1 MPPRK
6 FGRTWLDKCG
16 LAWHLICFRRICR
29 VEEDRNFAV
38 SVKRLGSFLAVD
50 SWIFATQ
57 VGLVQPP
64 TTSSRRAE
72 TRYCAGMQRFL
83 HAVAIWVLILGV
95 AGVSIY
101 VPHRAN
107 PKNSEGDSAQRD
119 AESKLAGA
127 DDAHAMKP
135 DTKEAE
141 EESEPL
147 QEEHVSSSTELRGRL
162 LVVSQSM
169 TSGAE
174 PWAENE
180 ILGDEP
186 LDRLASAIVL
196 MHFGNPAR
204 AYEQIDLAAK
214 SLSVDVG
221 DSGADVSD
229 NSIDLTSDKSSD
241 KALVYATRAALI
253 AWPEMI
259 EAADGTGTFKQ
270 KTQPTKAQF
279 ELLQQRLGWFGT
291 FAQAQVS
298 CDDGLGMN
306 LQKSDLIFMVVLGV
320 AAIWFMGFGTCG
332 IAALITLIV
341 MGLTRKIGSAI
352 TSRANTSLI
361 LGETFVAWF
370 VLFLGLQFAAM
381 LVPVDPES
389 PWRLVLSGALMF
401 AALGALAWAR
411 WRGLSMGALMDL
423 IGLRWNQGF
432 FQLLWKAAISYMTAL
447 PLMGLGLLIG
457 LGMGWFFNV
466 PNLGNPTHPIQELI
480 DKANPMELFMLFAL
494 ACVAAPITEEIIFRG
509 VLYGHLRQGTNKW
522 GVVASMIFSM
532 VISGTI
538 FAGIHPQGAFVAPAL
553 AGLACAFC
561 ITREWSGSV
570 FPGMI
575 AHGIQNATVL
585 ALNVILFQM

>member
-57 VGLVQPP
+57 AGLVQPP
-64 TTSSRRAE
+64 ATSSRRAQ

-107 PKNSEGDSAQRD
+107 PKDTEIDLGLMHKESE
-119 AESKLAGA
+119 LAGA
-127 DDAHAMKP
+127 DEAHAMKP

-141 EESEPL
+141 AESEPF

-162 LVVSQSM
+162 LVVARSM
-169 TSGAE
+169 AAPAGATTE
-174 PWAENE
+174 QDLV
-180 ILGDEP
+180 LGDAP
-186 LDRLASAIVL
+186 LDQLASAIV
-196 MHFGNPAR
+196 MVNFGMKAE
-204 AYEQIDLAAK
+204 AGEQIDLAAK
-214 SLSVDVG
+214 GFDSG
-221 DSGADVSD
+221 DSD
-229 NSIDLTSDKSSD
+229 D
-241 KALVYATRAALI
+241 KANDKASDAALLNATSAVVN
-253 AWPEMI
+253 AWPASDASARPSPATESSSTLAQ
-259 EAADGTGTFKQ
+259 AAPP
-270 KTQPTKAQF
+270 TQEQF

-291 FAQAQVS
+291 FAQAKIS
-298 CDDGLGMN
+298 ADEHALSE
-306 LQKSDLIFMVVLGV
+306 LQESDLKFMLVLGV
-320 AAIWFMGFGTCG
+320 AAIWFMGFGACG

-361 LGETFVAWF
+361 LGETFAAWF

-423 IGLRWNQGF
+423 IGLRWNQGV

-466 PNLGNPTHPIQELI
+466 PNLGNPSHPIQELI
-480 DKANPMELFMLFAL
+480 DKANPMELFLLFAL

-509 VLYGHLRQGTNKW
+509 VLYGHLRQGTSKW

-585 ALNVILFQM
+585 ALNVVLFQM

>member
-1 MPPRK
+1 M
-6 FGRTWLDKCG
+6 
-16 LAWHLICFRRICR
+16 
-29 VEEDRNFAV
+29 E
-38 SVKRLGSFLAVD
+38 
-50 SWIFATQ
+50 
-57 VGLVQPP
+57 
-64 TTSSRRAE
+64 
-72 TRYCAGMQRFL
+72 RFL

-107 PKNSEGDSAQRD
+107 PKDSEGDLAQTD
-119 AESKLAGA
+119 TESKLAGA

-141 EESEPL
+141 SESEPL

-162 LVVSQSM
+162 LVVARSM
-169 TSGAE
+169 AAPATATPE
-174 PWAENE
+174 QDL
-180 ILGDEP
+180 ILGDAP
-186 LDRLASAIVL
+186 LDQLASAIV
-196 MHFGNPAR
+196 MVNFGMKAE
-204 AYEQIDLAAK
+204 AAAQIDLAAK
-214 SLSVDVG
+214 GFESDSGDSVDK
-221 DSGADVSD
+221 ASD
-229 NSIDLTSDKSSD
+229 
-241 KALVYATRAALI
+241 AALLNATSAVVN
-253 AWPEMI
+253 AWPASDASTRPSIATESSSTLAQ
-259 EAADGTGTFKQ
+259 AAP
-270 KTQPTKAQF
+270 PTKEQF

-291 FAQAQVS
+291 FAQAKIS
-298 CDDGLGMN
+298 ADEHMLSE
-306 LQKSDLIFMVVLGV
+306 LQESDLKFMLVLGV
-320 AAIWFMGFGTCG
+320 AALWFMGFGASG

-381 LVPVDPES
+381 VVPVDPES
-389 PWRLVLSGALMF
+389 PWRLALSGALMF

-411 WRGLSMGALMDL
+411 WRGLSMGAIMDL
-423 IGLRWNQGF
+423 TGLRWNQGF

-466 PNLGNPTHPIQELI
+466 PNLGNPSHPIQELI
-480 DKANPMELFMLFAL
+480 QNATSMELFLLFAL

-509 VLYGHLRQGTNKW
+509 VLYGHLRQGTSKW

-585 ALNVILFQM
+585 ALNVVLFQM

>member
-16 LAWHLICFRRICR
+16 LAWHLIYFRRICR

-38 SVKRLGSFLAVD
+38 SVKRRGSFLAVD

-64 TTSSRRAE
+64 ATSSRRAQ

-141 EESEPL
+141 AESEPF
-147 QEEHVSSSTELRGRL
+147 QEQHVSSSTELRGRL
-162 LVVSQSM
+162 LVVARSM
-169 TSGAE
+169 AAPAGAT
-174 PWAENE
+174 AEQDLV
-180 ILGDEP
+180 LGDAP
-186 LDRLASAIVL
+186 LDQLASAIV
-196 MHFGNPAR
+196 MVNFGMKAE
-204 AYEQIDLAAK
+204 AGEQIDLAAK
-214 SLSVDVG
+214 GFDSDSG
-221 DSGADVSD
+221 DSD
-229 NSIDLTSDKSSD
+229 D
-241 KALVYATRAALI
+241 KANDKASDAALLNATSAVVN
-253 AWPEMI
+253 AWPASDASAHQSSATESSSTL
-259 EAADGTGTFKQ
+259 AAPPTQ
-270 KTQPTKAQF
+270 KQF

-291 FAQAQVS
+291 FAQAKIS
-298 CDDGLGMN
+298 ADEHALSE
-306 LQKSDLIFMVVLGV
+306 LQESDLKFMLVLGV
-320 AAIWFMGFGTCG
+320 ALWFMGFGACG

-401 AALGALAWAR
+401 VALGALAWAR

-480 DKANPMELFMLFAL
+480 DKANHMELFMLFAL

-585 ALNVILFQM
+585 ALNVVLFQM

>member
-1 MPPRK
+1 MA
-6 FGRTWLDKCG
+6 LDSALCVIGALAICG
-16 LAWHLICFRRICR
+16 MA
-29 VEEDRNFAV
+29 E
-38 SVKRLGSFLAVD
+38 G
-50 SWIFATQ
+50 
-57 VGLVQPP
+57 
-64 TTSSRRAE
+64 SRRAK

-83 HAVAIWVLILGV
+83 HAVAIWVLILGI
-95 AGVSIY
+95 AGVSMY
-101 VPHRAN
+101 VPHRPD
-107 PKNSEGDSAQRD
+107 PKNSEGDLAQAD
-119 AESKLAGA
+119 TQSELASA

-135 DTKEAE
+135 DTEEAKG
-141 EESEPL
+141 ESEAIH
-147 QEEHVSSSTELRGRL
+147 QENVSSATELRGRL
-162 LVVSQSM
+162 LVVLPSM
-169 TSGAE
+169 TGAGTG
-174 PWAENE
+174 PLAKDV

-196 MHFGNPAR
+196 ASFGMKAE
-204 AYEQIDLAAK
+204 AAQQIDLAAK
-214 SLSVDVG
+214 SFAVDVG
-221 DSGADVSD
+221 DLGGAASD
-229 NSIDLTSDKSSD
+229 NKNVLASDKASD
-241 KALVYATRAALI
+241 KALVNATRAAVI

-270 KTQPTKAQF
+270 KPQPTKEQF

-291 FAQAQVS
+291 FAHAKIS
-298 CDDGLGMN
+298 ADEHALSE
-306 LQKSDLIFMVVLGV
+306 LQESDLVFMLVLGV
-320 AAIWFMGFGTCG
+320 AATWFMGFGACG
-332 IAALITLIV
+332 IVALITLIV

-352 TSRANTSLI
+352 TSHANTSLI

-381 LVPVDPES
+381 LVPMDPES
-389 PWRLVLSGALMF
+389 PWRLVMSGALMF
-401 AALGALAWAR
+401 AALGALTWAR

-423 IGLRWNQGF
+423 TGLRWNQGF
-432 FQLLWKAAISYMTAL
+432 FQLLWKTAISYVAAL

-457 LGMGWFFNV
+457 LGMGWFFDV

-480 DKANPMELFMLFAL
+480 DKANHLELFLLFAL

-509 VLYGHLRQGTNKW
+509 VLYGHLRQGTSKW
-522 GVVASMIFSM
+522 GVLASMIFSM

-553 AGLACAFC
+553 AGLACGFC

-585 ALNVILFQM
+585 ALNVVLFQM

>member
-1 MPPRK
+1 
-6 FGRTWLDKCG
+6 
-16 LAWHLICFRRICR
+16 
-29 VEEDRNFAV
+29 
-38 SVKRLGSFLAVD
+38 
-50 SWIFATQ
+50 
-57 VGLVQPP
+57 
-64 TTSSRRAE
+64 
-72 TRYCAGMQRFL
+72 MQRFL

-107 PKNSEGDSAQRD
+107 PKDSEGDLAQTD
-119 AESKLAGA
+119 TESKLAGA

-432 FQLLWKAAISYMTAL
+432 FQLLWKAAISYVTAL

>member
-57 VGLVQPP
+57 VELVQPLG
-64 TTSSRRAE
+64 TSSRGAQ

-107 PKNSEGDSAQRD
+107 PKDTEIDLGLMHKESE
-119 AESKLAGA
+119 LVGA
-127 DDAHAMKP
+127 DEAHAMKP
-135 DTKEAE
+135 DTQATEG
-141 EESEPL
+141 ESESF
-147 QEEHVSSSTELRGRL
+147 QEQHVSSSTELRGRL
-162 LVVSQSM
+162 LVVARSM
-169 TSGAE
+169 AAPDGATTE
-174 PWAENE
+174 QDLV
-180 ILGDEP
+180 LGDAP
-186 LDRLASAIVL
+186 LDQLASAIV
-196 MHFGNPAR
+196 MVNFGMKAE
-204 AYEQIDLAAK
+204 AGEQIDLAAK
-214 SLSVDVG
+214 GFDSDSGDSVDK
-221 DSGADVSD
+221 ASD
-229 NSIDLTSDKSSD
+229 
-241 KALVYATRAALI
+241 AALLNATSAVVN
-253 AWPEMI
+253 AWPASDASARPSIATESSSTLAQ
-259 EAADGTGTFKQ
+259 AAPP
-270 KTQPTKAQF
+270 TQEQF

-291 FAQAQVS
+291 FAQAKIS
-298 CDDGLGMN
+298 ADEHALSE
-306 LQKSDLIFMVVLGV
+306 LQESDLKFMLVLGV
-320 AAIWFMGFGTCG
+320 AALWFMGFGTCG

-341 MGLTRKIGSAI
+341 MGLTRKISSAI

-432 FQLLWKAAISYMTAL
+432 FQLLWKAAISYVTAL

-466 PNLGNPTHPIQELI
+466 PNLGNPSHPIQELI
-480 DKANPMELFMLFAL
+480 DKANPMELFLLFAL

-509 VLYGHLRQGTNKW
+509 VLYGHLRQGTSKW

-585 ALNVILFQM
+585 ALNVVLFQM

>member
-38 SVKRLGSFLAVD
+38 SVKRRGSFLAVD

-141 EESEPL
+141 AESEPF
-147 QEEHVSSSTELRGRL
+147 QEQHVSSSTELRGRL
-162 LVVSQSM
+162 LVVARSM
-169 TSGAE
+169 AAPAGATTE
-174 PWAENE
+174 QDLV
-180 ILGDEP
+180 LGDAP
-186 LDRLASAIVL
+186 LDQLASAIV
-196 MHFGNPAR
+196 MVNFGMKAE
-204 AYEQIDLAAK
+204 AGEQIDLAAK
-214 SLSVDVG
+214 GFDNDSG
-221 DSGADVSD
+221 DSD
-229 NSIDLTSDKSSD
+229 D
-241 KALVYATRAALI
+241 KASDAALLNATSAVVN
-253 AWPEMI
+253 AWPASDASAHQSSATESSSTL
-259 EAADGTGTFKQ
+259 AAPP
-270 KTQPTKAQF
+270 TQEQF

-291 FAQAQVS
+291 FAQAKIS
-298 CDDGLGMN
+298 ADEHALSE
-306 LQKSDLIFMVVLGV
+306 LQESDLKFMLVLGV
-320 AAIWFMGFGTCG
+320 AALWFMGFGACG

-401 AALGALAWAR
+401 VALGALAWAR

-480 DKANPMELFMLFAL
+480 DKANHMELFMLFAL

-585 ALNVILFQM
+585 ALNVVLFQM

>member
-1 MPPRK
+1 M
-6 FGRTWLDKCG
+6 
-16 LAWHLICFRRICR
+16 
-29 VEEDRNFAV
+29 
-38 SVKRLGSFLAVD
+38 D
-50 SWIFATQ
+50 SGIFATKS
-57 VGLVQPP
+57 GIFQPRAS
-64 TTSSRRAE
+64 SSRRAE
-72 TRYCAGMQRFL
+72 TRYCAEMQRFL

-107 PKNSEGDSAQRD
+107 PKDSEGDLAQTD
-119 AESKLAGA
+119 TESKLAGA

-135 DTKEAE
+135 NTEAAE
-141 EESEPL
+141 AESEPL

-221 DSGADVSD
+221 DSGADMSD
-229 NSIDLTSDKSSD
+229 NTIDLTSDKSSD

-320 AAIWFMGFGTCG
+320 AAIWFMGFGACG

-341 MGLTRKIGSAI
+341 MGLTRKIGSAM

-381 LVPVDPES
+381 VVPVDPES

-411 WRGLSMGALMDL
+411 WRGLSMGAIMDL
-423 IGLRWNQGF
+423 TGLRWNQGF
-432 FQLLWKAAISYMTAL
+432 FQLLWKAAISYVTAL

-457 LGMGWFFNV
+457 LGMGWFFDV
-466 PNLGNPTHPIQELI
+466 PNLGNPSHPIQELI
-480 DKANPMELFMLFAL
+480 QNATSMELFLLFSL

-509 VLYGHLRQGTNKW
+509 VLYGHLRQGTSKW
-522 GVVASMIFSM
+522 GVAASMIFSM

-585 ALNVILFQM
+585 ALNVVLFQM

>member
-1 MPPRK
+1 MP
-6 FGRTWLDKCG
+6 
-16 LAWHLICFRRICR
+16 
-29 VEEDRNFAV
+29 
-38 SVKRLGSFLAVD
+38 
-50 SWIFATQ
+50 
-57 VGLVQPP
+57 
-64 TTSSRRAE
+64 
-72 TRYCAGMQRFL
+72 RFL
-83 HAVAIWVLILGV
+83 HAVAVWVFILGIAAV
-95 AGVSIY
+95 AIY
-101 VPHRAN
+101 VPHRPDPEVEAF
-107 PKNSEGDSAQRD
+107 DSAPTNDLGRTPSQITTD
-119 AESKLAGA
+119 TAKPSGQA
-127 DDAHAMKP
+127 DVA
-135 DTKEAE
+135 
-141 EESEPL
+141 
-147 QEEHVSSSTELRGRL
+147 SSDSQVEDQISSATQLRGRL

-169 TSGAE
+169 TKGNA
-174 PWAENE
+174 PLAADL

-196 MHFGNPAR
+196 MHFGNPAQ

-214 SLSVDVG
+214 SLAVDVG
-221 DSGADVSD
+221 DSSADVSD

-241 KALVYATRAALI
+241 KALVYATRAAVI

-259 EAADGTGTFKQ
+259 EAADGTGTWKQ

-279 ELLQQRLGWFGT
+279 ELLQQRLGWFGI

-298 CDDGLGMN
+298 CDDGLQMK
-306 LQKSDLIFMVVLGV
+306 LQESDLIFMVVLGV
-320 AAIWFMGFGTCG
+320 AAIWFMGFGACG

-389 PWRLVLSGALMF
+389 PWRLVLSGGLMF

-411 WRGLSMGALMDL
+411 WRGLSMGAIMDL
-423 IGLRWNQGF
+423 TGLRWNQGF
-432 FQLLWKAAISYMTAL
+432 FQLLWKAAISYVTAL

-457 LGMGWFFNV
+457 LGMGWFFDV
-466 PNLGNPTHPIQELI
+466 PNLGNPSHPIQELI

-494 ACVAAPITEEIIFRG
+494 ACVAAPITEEIMFRG
-509 VLYGHLRQGTNKW
+509 VLYGHLRQGTSKW
-522 GVVASMIFSM
+522 GVAASMIFSM
-532 VISGTI
+532 VISGAI

>member
-1 MPPRK
+1 M
-6 FGRTWLDKCG
+6 
-16 LAWHLICFRRICR
+16 
-29 VEEDRNFAV
+29 
-38 SVKRLGSFLAVD
+38 AVD

-141 EESEPL
+141 AESEPF
-147 QEEHVSSSTELRGRL
+147 QEQHVSSSTELRGRL
-162 LVVSQSM
+162 LVVARSM
-169 TSGAE
+169 AAPAGAT
-174 PWAENE
+174 AEQDLV
-180 ILGDEP
+180 LGDAP
-186 LDRLASAIVL
+186 LDQLASAIV
-196 MHFGNPAR
+196 MVNFGMKAE
-204 AYEQIDLAAK
+204 AGEQIDLAAK
-214 SLSVDVG
+214 GFDSDSG
-221 DSGADVSD
+221 DSD
-229 NSIDLTSDKSSD
+229 D
-241 KALVYATRAALI
+241 KANDKASDAALLNATSAVVN
-253 AWPEMI
+253 AWPASDASAHQSSATESSSTL
-259 EAADGTGTFKQ
+259 AAPPTQ
-270 KTQPTKAQF
+270 KQF

-291 FAQAQVS
+291 FAQAKIS
-298 CDDGLGMN
+298 ADEHALSE
-306 LQKSDLIFMVVLGV
+306 LQESDLKFMLVLGF
-320 AAIWFMGFGTCG
+320 AAIWFMGFGACG

-401 AALGALAWAR
+401 VALGALAWAR

-480 DKANPMELFMLFAL
+480 DKANHMELFMLFAL

-509 VLYGHLRQGTNKW
+509 VLYGHLRQGTSKW

-585 ALNVILFQM
+585 ALNVVLFQM

>member
-1 MPPRK
+1 MP
-6 FGRTWLDKCG
+6 
-16 LAWHLICFRRICR
+16 
-29 VEEDRNFAV
+29 
-38 SVKRLGSFLAVD
+38 
-50 SWIFATQ
+50 
-57 VGLVQPP
+57 
-64 TTSSRRAE
+64 
-72 TRYCAGMQRFL
+72 RFL
-83 HAVAIWVLILGV
+83 HAVAVWVFILGIAAV
-95 AGVSIY
+95 AIY
-101 VPHRAN
+101 VPHRPDPEVEAF
-107 PKNSEGDSAQRD
+107 DSAPTNDPGRTPSQIT
-119 AESKLAGA
+119 A
-127 DDAHAMKP
+127 DTAKP
-135 DTKEAE
+135 SGQADVA
-141 EESEPL
+141 
-147 QEEHVSSSTELRGRL
+147 SSDSQVEDQISSATQLRGRL

-169 TSGAE
+169 TKGNA
-174 PWAENE
+174 PLAADL

-196 MHFGNPAR
+196 MHFGNPAQ

-214 SLSVDVG
+214 SLAVDIG
-221 DSGADVSD
+221 GSAADVSD
-229 NSIDLTSDKSSD
+229 NTNVLASEQASDKASD
-241 KALVYATRAALI
+241 KALVIATCAAVI

-259 EAADGTGTFKQ
+259 EAADGTGTWKQ

-279 ELLQQRLGWFGT
+279 ELLQQRLGWFGI

-298 CDDGLGMN
+298 CDDGLQMK
-306 LQKSDLIFMVVLGV
+306 LQESDLIFMVVLGV
-320 AAIWFMGFGTCG
+320 AAIWFMGFGACG

-432 FQLLWKAAISYMTAL
+432 FQLLWKAAISYVTAL

-457 LGMGWFFNV
+457 LGMGWFFDV
-466 PNLGNPTHPIQELI
+466 PNLGNPSHPIQELI
-480 DKANPMELFMLFAL
+480 DKANPMELFLLFAL

-509 VLYGHLRQGTNKW
+509 VLYGHLRQGTSKW
-522 GVVASMIFSM
+522 GVAASMIFSM
-532 VISGTI
+532 VISGAI

-553 AGLACAFC
+553 AGLACGFC

-585 ALNVILFQM
+585 ALNVVLFQM

>member
-1 MPPRK
+1 M
-6 FGRTWLDKCG
+6 
-16 LAWHLICFRRICR
+16 
-29 VEEDRNFAV
+29 
-38 SVKRLGSFLAVD
+38 D

-57 VGLVQPP
+57 AWLVQLRP
-64 TTSSRRAE
+64 TSSRRAE

-107 PKNSEGDSAQRD
+107 PKDTEIDLGLMHKESE
-119 AESKLAGA
+119 LVGA
-127 DDAHAMKP
+127 DEAHAMKP
-135 DTKEAE
+135 DTQEAE
-141 EESEPL
+141 SESEPF

-162 LVVSQSM
+162 LVVARSM
-169 TSGAE
+169 AAPATATTE
-174 PWAENE
+174 QDLV
-180 ILGDEP
+180 LGDAP
-186 LDRLASAIVL
+186 LDQLASAIV
-196 MHFGNPAR
+196 MVNFGMKAE
-204 AYEQIDLAAK
+204 AGEQIDLAAK
-214 SLSVDVG
+214 GFDSDSGDSVDK
-221 DSGADVSD
+221 A
-229 NSIDLTSDKSSD
+229 ND
-241 KALVYATRAALI
+241 KASDAALLNATSAVVN
-253 AWPEMI
+253 AWPASDASARPSIATESSSTLAQ
-259 EAADGTGTFKQ
+259 AAP
-270 KTQPTKAQF
+270 PTKEQF

-291 FAQAQVS
+291 FAQAKIS
-298 CDDGLGMN
+298 ADEHILSE
-306 LQKSDLIFMVVLGV
+306 LQESDLKFMLVLGV
-320 AAIWFMGFGTCG
+320 AALWFMGFGASG

-381 LVPVDPES
+381 VVPVDPES
-389 PWRLVLSGALMF
+389 PWRLALSGALMF

-411 WRGLSMGALMDL
+411 WRGLSMGAIMDL
-423 IGLRWNQGF
+423 TGLRWNQGF
-432 FQLLWKAAISYMTAL
+432 FQLLWKAAISYVTAL

-466 PNLGNPTHPIQELI
+466 PNLGNPSHPIQELI

-509 VLYGHLRQGTNKW
+509 VLYGHLRQGTSKW

-585 ALNVILFQM
+585 ALNVVLFQM

>member
-141 EESEPL
+141 AESEPF
-147 QEEHVSSSTELRGRL
+147 QEQHVSSSTELRGRL
-162 LVVSQSM
+162 LVVARSM
-169 TSGAE
+169 AAPAGATTE
-174 PWAENE
+174 QDLV
-180 ILGDEP
+180 LGDAS
-186 LDRLASAIVL
+186 LDQLASAIV
-196 MHFGNPAR
+196 MVNFGMKAE
-204 AYEQIDLAAK
+204 AGEQIDLAAK
-214 SLSVDVG
+214 GFDNDSG
-221 DSGADVSD
+221 DSD
-229 NSIDLTSDKSSD
+229 D
-241 KALVYATRAALI
+241 KASDAALLNATSAVVN
-253 AWPEMI
+253 AWPASDASAHQSSATESSSTL
-259 EAADGTGTFKQ
+259 AAPPTQ
-270 KTQPTKAQF
+270 KQF

-291 FAQAQVS
+291 FAQAKIS
-298 CDDGLGMN
+298 ADEHALSE
-306 LQKSDLIFMVVLGV
+306 LQESDLKFMLVLGV
-320 AAIWFMGFGTCG
+320 AAIWFMGFGACG

-480 DKANPMELFMLFAL
+480 DKANHMELFMLFAL

-585 ALNVILFQM
+585 ALNVVLFQM